1 METIPELTLDAGP
14 GRGFLIASL
23 DTGTNKARIQ
33 CSAELFTNLL
43 SIQRLSLSACKLD
56 TMRRNLVIVVLAL
69 AVCRSAAAQNAP
81 PSSTAFHWLDAV
93 KDAAL
98 FERIKV
104 SFADELKPDEP
115 ERE

>member
-1 METIPELTLDAGP
+1 M
-14 GRGFLIASL
+14 
-23 DTGTNKARIQ
+23 
-33 CSAELFTNLL
+33 
-43 SIQRLSLSACKLD
+43 QRLSLSACNLD

-98 FERIKV
+98 FERIKGHIPRIGLHMYGLG
-104 SFADELKPDEP
+104 SNDS
-115 ERE
+115 

>member
-1 METIPELTLDAGP
+1 M
-14 GRGFLIASL
+14 
-23 DTGTNKARIQ
+23 
-33 CSAELFTNLL
+33 
-43 SIQRLSLSACKLD
+43 QRLSLSACNLD

-104 SFADELKPDEP
+104 SFADELTPDDP
-115 ERE
+115 ERVKPVVAQLYKKTSRIGDRQRNVARSATSAADRCSDH